1 MLDLVWSRRFKKD
14 YTRAIAQGKDLR
26 KLDIL
31 LEYLMNDAPLP
42 ANYKDHS
49 LKGEWSHYRDA
60 HIEFDWILI
69 YRVDRE
75 NRCVLKDGLSRWRI
89 FFNEA

>member
-1 MLDLVWSRRFKKD
+1 MDLVWSRRFKKD

-75 NRCVLKDGLSRWRI
+75 NRCVLLAALGSHSEI
-89 FFNEA
+89 F